1 MTVGALGAALA
12 IGLLSVALGADVA
25 GAASRSKG
33 SGAAARAVPTAAAD
47 IATGGPLEHVYA
59 GEDLSCQ
66 VRLQGDVDLSFF
78 PPDSV
83 PGDCGTLL
91 NVAGTLYEPDFEN
104 HEGGSA
110 TDSLPPP
117 ETPFTL
123 VSQTPVSGAGTA
135 ANPFAVTTV
144 ADAGATGLRITQR
157 DTYVAGRTFYLSEIT
172 VSNSG
177 AARNASL
184 YHAADCFLA
193 NTDNGFGFVD
203 TEHGGIYCSA
213 NANNSPPARI
223 IGFQPAD
230 AASAGAT
237 YIEDDFDTVWA
248 AIDGSAFPNTCICP
262 TLDDNGAGLEWNIS
276 VPAGGQVTRKV
287 FTTLSPTGE
296 VPPVEPPPNY
306 YENECPGFTLTGTSV
321 QGDDA
326 NDNITGTPGNDL
338 LRGGGGNDNITG
350 LPGDDCING
359 QNGNDAMTGDDGNDF
374 ILGEDGNDDADG
386 GAGNDTITLGNEP
399 DTSVG
404 GTGNDSITGDAGADT
419 LNGDDGTDLIKGF
432 GDNDKISGDAD
443 NDRVQGS
450 GGNDKVTGADGKDK
464 VRGGTGNDKVDGGKG
479 NDQVQSQGGKDK
491 ISGGAQEDN
500 IRAGGG
506 NDKVKAADGFK
517 DKVKCGLGNDKATVD
532 KIDVVSP
539 DCNKVKV
546 KKK

>member
-1 MTVGALGAALA
+1 M
-12 IGLLSVALGADVA
+12 
-25 GAASRSKG
+25 
-33 SGAAARAVPTAAAD
+33 PTAAAD

-66 VRLQGDVDLSFF
+66 VRLQGDSDLSFF
-78 PPDSV
+78 PPDSI
-83 PGDCGTLL
+83 PGDCGTFL

-104 HEGGSA
+104 HEGGTA

-135 ANPFAVTTV
+135 DNPFAVTTV
-144 ADAGATGLRITQR
+144 VDAGATGMRITQR

-177 AARNASL
+177 AAQNATL

-193 NTDNGFGFVD
+193 NTDDGFGFVD
-203 TEHGGIYCSA
+203 TPHGGIYCSA

-230 AASAGAT
+230 AASAGST
-237 YIEDDFDTVWA
+237 YIEDFYATVWA
-248 AIDGSAFPNTCICP
+248 AINGSTFPNTCICDEF
-262 TLDDNGAGLEWNIS
+262 DDNGAGLEWNIS
-276 VPAGGQVTRKV
+276 VPAGGQVTRNV

-296 VPPVEPPPNY
+296 VPPPPPPPPTDY
-306 YENECPGFTLTGTSV
+306 YQNDCSGFDITGISV
-321 QGDDA
+321 QGD
-326 NDNITGTPGNDL
+326 NNNNVITGTPNNDL
-338 LRGGGGNDNITG
+338 LRGGGGDDNISG

-359 QNGNDAMTGDDGNDF
+359 QPGNDVMTGAEGNDT
-374 ILGEDGNDDADG
+374 ILGEDGNDNADG
-386 GAGNDTITLGNEP
+386 GPDNDTMTMGNEA
-399 DTSVG
+399 DTAVG
-404 GTGNDSITGDAGADT
+404 GTGNDSITGDSGADT
-419 LNGDDGTDLIKGF
+419 LNGNDDNDLLKGF
-432 GDNDKISGDAD
+432 GDNDKISGDAG

-464 VRGGTGNDKVDGGKG
+464 VRGGTGNDKVDGGDG

-491 ISGGAQEDN
+491 IKGGTGEDN

-532 KIDVVSP
+532 KIDVVAS